1 MVFRLCVKILGHIL
15 LDLFLGILYF
25 KWCLFLLLKVLF
37 LGLEIAGLKN
47 IYIYFF
53 NVDFCDLAKITYAD
67 LNVDSLD
74 FLLFFIWL

>member
-1 MVFRLCVKILGHIL
+1 MVFN
-15 LDLFLGILYF
+15 DP
-25 KWCLFLLLKVLF
+25 
-37 LGLEIAGLKN
+37 EIAGLKN